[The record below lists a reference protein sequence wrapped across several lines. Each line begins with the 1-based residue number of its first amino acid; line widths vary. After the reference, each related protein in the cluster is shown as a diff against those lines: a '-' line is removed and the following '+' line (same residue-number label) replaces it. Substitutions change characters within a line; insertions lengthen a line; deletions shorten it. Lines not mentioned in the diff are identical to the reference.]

1 MKRFGLIM
9 MAAFLLVSGGC
20 GSQEEPGKGKL
31 PQVTGGEQV
40 KQKTGAALESVK
52 IYTLQQK
59 EEYQKKISAELDEL
73 QKKIDELKS
82 KAQASA
88 SEARAKINEEIADL
102 QKKAGDLKKKL
113 SGLGTATGKAWED
126 LKSEVDKGIDE
137 LKKGYEKVRSNS

>member
-9 MAAFLLVSGGC
+9 MAAYLLVFGGC

-31 PQVTGGEQV
+31 PQVTGEQV

-82 KAQASA
+82 KAQAAA
-88 SEARAKINEEIADL
+88 SEARGKLNEEIADL

-113 SGLGTATGKAWED
+113 GGLGTATGKAWED

-137 LKKGYEKVRSNS
+137 LKKGYEKVRSNY